1 MANNCFT
8 DYIIEGDRKELQSLY
23 KALKR
28 IDTKAEL
35 KKTSGF
41 GGRWLGNLVTELG
54 GDWQKVY
61 CRGTIEWYEMEDDQL
76 KLTTDTA
83 WVPMNE
89 VFDFI
94 CEKFP
99 GLSYYYQAEEPGCDL
114 FWTNDSA
121 GIHFCRYLVRICKD
135 GYDDEEYF
143 DDLKK
148 VYKYI
153 SDNFKVKITS
163 LDDIRTLQEEL
174 EDKETEDYC
183 YLNEFV
189 NPN

>member
-8 DYIIEGDRKELQSLY
+8 DYIIEGDRKELQTLY
-23 KALKR
+23 EALQR

-35 KKTSGF
+35 KTTSGF

-61 CRGTIEWYEMEDDQL
+61 CRGTIEWYEMENDQL
-76 KLTTDTA
+76 KITTDTA

-99 GLSYYYQAEEPGCDL
+99 GLTYYYQAQEPGCDL
-114 FWTNDSA
+114 FWTNDTA
-121 GIHFCRYLVRICKD
+121 GIHFCRYVVRICKD

-143 DDLKK
+143 DNLKN

-153 SDNFKVKITS
+153 SDNFNVEITC
-163 LDDIRTLQEEL
+163 L
-174 EDKETEDYC
+174 EDIKKLSEDLEEKDNGEYC
-183 YLNEFV
+183 YLNKFV
-189 NPN
+189 EPS